1 MRLAVIAAAALVL
14 AGCENLTDAQSTL
27 RDQGRPYLIG
37 EADGLRA
44 YKWEIP
50 RGSNGSEDLV
60 FIVGAATQYCSG
72 SDRATCKTVD
82 GSQIGRPVMTEESF
96 AAMSKLSP
104 QERRALGL
112 TR

>member
-1 MRLAVIAAAALVL
+1 MRLALIAAVALAL
-14 AGCENLTDAQSTL
+14 AGCENLTETQQTL

-50 RGSNGSEDLV
+50 RGSNNSEDLV
-60 FIVGAATQYCSG
+60 FIVGSATRHCSTD
-72 SDRATCKTVD
+72 DRSSCKTVD
-82 GSQIGRPVMTEESF
+82 ASQVGSPVMTEEAF
-96 AAMSKLSP
+96 VAMARLTP
-104 QERRALGL
+104 EERRALGL